1 MSIKPNMSRYVFYE
15 IPNNVSGRFFIKL
28 LKRYLNKDRWS
39 ILVKGQHMTEEG
51 KKDSYAQYYGQ
62 SIEQSTHL
70 RVYINDKLP
79 KVTEETVT
87 TTPLEKEFEGRDD
100 RFNQAMKNIFG
111 DNYNVRS

>member
-1 MSIKPNMSRYVFYE
+1 MSKSKPNLSRYVFCE
-15 IPNNVSGRFFIKL
+15 IPNNARGRIFIKL
-28 LKRYLNKDRWS
+28 VKLYLNKDRWS

-79 KVTEETVT
+79 KVTKE

>member
-1 MSIKPNMSRYVFYE
+1 MNIKPNMSRYVFCE

-79 KVTEETVT
+79 KVTKE

>member
-1 MSIKPNMSRYVFYE
+1 MNIKPNMSRYVFCE

-39 ILVKGQHMTEEG
+39 ILVKGQHMTEEC

-79 KVTEETVT
+79 KVSEETIT
-87 TTPLEKEFEGRDD
+87 TTPLEKEFEVRDD